1 LVQSFSFLG
10 SFLCWHFQRRVRL
23 EGLAA
28 FVGGQQISGEFARHR
43 QRGAVAMSALQLAG
57 MQRRQLRIPSRGQ
70 LGGRGRGAAFC
81 RSPFAYAVGFY
92 FDT

>member
-1 LVQSFSFLG
+1 
-10 SFLCWHFQRRVRL
+10 LCWHFQRRVRL

-43 QRGAVAMSALQLAG
+43 QRAAVAMSALQLAG
-57 MQRRQLRIPSRGQ
+57 MQRRQVRIPSRGQ

>member
-1 LVQSFSFLG
+1 
-10 SFLCWHFQRRVRL
+10 
-23 EGLAA
+23 
-28 FVGGQQISGEFARHR
+28 
-43 QRGAVAMSALQLAG
+43 MSALQLAG
-57 MQRRQLRIPSRGQ
+57 MQRRQVRIPSRGQ